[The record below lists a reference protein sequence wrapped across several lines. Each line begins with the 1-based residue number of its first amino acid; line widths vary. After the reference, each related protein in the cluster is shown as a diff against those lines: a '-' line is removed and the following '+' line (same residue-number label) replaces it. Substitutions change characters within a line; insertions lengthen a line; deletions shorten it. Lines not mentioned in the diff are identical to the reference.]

1 MGGSLKV
8 ALGVVEVYLYLKDIW
23 NVPMIIGILELLQG
37 FILKL
42 RYNFIII
49 IRCISYSYCCFVHRY
64 KLHVQVRHNQDR
76 TTFVI
81 SDPACANF
89 FGISALELKRSLSVV
104 CRSHLRYGIILT
116 FITCALLN
124 HLKYIMHLILGWS
137 SWCKVLPFVAR

>member
-1 MGGSLKV
+1 LGITEKLCVTRDGWTFEGCAWCGG
-8 ALGVVEVYLYLKDIW
+8 GVFVSEGYLKCSNDHR
-23 NVPMIIGILELLQG
+23 NPRVTPRFYSETSLQ
-37 FILKL
+37 FIL
-42 RYNFIII
+42 I

-76 TTFVI
+76 AIFVI
-81 SDPACANF
+81 SDPTCANF

-124 HLKYIMHLILGWS
+124 HLKYIMHLILG
-137 SWCKVLPFVAR
+137 